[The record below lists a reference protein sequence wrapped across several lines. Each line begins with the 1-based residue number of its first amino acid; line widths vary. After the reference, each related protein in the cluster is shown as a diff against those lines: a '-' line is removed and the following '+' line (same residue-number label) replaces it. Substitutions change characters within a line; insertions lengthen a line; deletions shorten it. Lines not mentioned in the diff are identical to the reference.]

1 MLNEILNKRED
12 REVWRIK
19 EQIEIGKL
27 KRVMHD
33 RLPCVRLRFS
43 LYFRNKNGEQ
53 SIAKTNLSQ
62 CGNSIPQSKH
72 GNCSKQ
78 KGKCQAQI
86 CSYPLIAEFI
96 LD

>member
-1 MLNEILNKRED
+1 MLNEILNKRGD

-27 KRVMHD
+27 KKVMHD
-33 RLPCVRLRFS
+33 RLPCVRLRLS

-53 SIAKTNLSQ
+53 SVAKANLNL
-62 CGNSIPQSKH
+62 CGKSIMPPKH
-72 GNCSKQ
+72 DNCLRQ

-86 CSYPLIAEFI
+86 CSYPWIV
-96 LD
+96 